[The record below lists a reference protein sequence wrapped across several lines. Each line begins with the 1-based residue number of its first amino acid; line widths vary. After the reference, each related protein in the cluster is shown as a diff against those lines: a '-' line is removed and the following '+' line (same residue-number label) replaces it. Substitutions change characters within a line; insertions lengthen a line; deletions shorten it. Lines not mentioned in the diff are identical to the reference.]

1 MVRTAIRQEVHMEE
15 GHFMKKVFGALA
27 FLSFFYLLGVVG
39 SIEKEIMTLG
49 IGAIHMAVSLVCFG
63 LFGKLYGLSE
73 SKQRKSR

>member
-1 MVRTAIRQEVHMEE
+1 MEE

-39 SIEKEIMTLG
+39 SIEKEMMSLG
-49 IGAIHMAVSLVCFG
+49 VGAIHMVVSLVCFG

>member
-1 MVRTAIRQEVHMEE
+1 MEE

-49 IGAIHMAVSLVCFG
+49 VGTIHMAVSFVCFG

>member
-1 MVRTAIRQEVHMEE
+1 MEE

-39 SIEKEIMTLG
+39 SIEKEIMTLDV
-49 IGAIHMAVSLVCFG
+49 GAIHMAVSLVCFG

>member
-1 MVRTAIRQEVHMEE
+1 MEE

-27 FLSFFYLLGVVG
+27 FLSFFYLTGVVG
-39 SIEKEIMTLG
+39 SIEKEIITLSV
-49 IGAIHMAVSLVCFG
+49 GAIHMAVSLVCFG

>member
-1 MVRTAIRQEVHMEE
+1 MEE

-39 SIEKEIMTLG
+39 SIEKEMMTLG
-49 IGAIHMAVSLVCFG
+49 AGAIHMAVSLVCFG

>member
-1 MVRTAIRQEVHMEE
+1 MEE

-39 SIEKEIMTLG
+39 SIEKEMMTLG
-49 IGAIHMAVSLVCFG
+49 VGTIHMAVSLVCFG
-63 LFGKLYGLSE
+63 LFGKLYGLLE

>member
-1 MVRTAIRQEVHMEE
+1 MEE

-39 SIEKEIMTLG
+39 SIEKEIITLSV
-49 IGAIHMAVSLVCFG
+49 GAIHMAVSLVCFG
-63 LFGKLYGLSE
+63 LFGMLYGLLE

>member
-1 MVRTAIRQEVHMEE
+1 MEE

-39 SIEKEIMTLG
+39 SIEKEMMTLG
-49 IGAIHMAVSLVCFG
+49 VGAIHMAVSLVCFD

>member
-1 MVRTAIRQEVHMEE
+1 MEE

-39 SIEKEIMTLG
+39 SIEKEMMTLG
-49 IGAIHMAVSLVCFG
+49 VGAIRMAVSLVCFG

>member
-1 MVRTAIRQEVHMEE
+1 MEE
-15 GHFMKKVFGALA
+15 GYFMKKVFGILA

-39 SIEKEIMTLG
+39 SIEKEMMSLG
-49 IGAIHMAVSLVCFG
+49 VGAIHMVVSLVCFG

>member
-1 MVRTAIRQEVHMEE
+1 MEE

-39 SIEKEIMTLG
+39 SIEKEMMTLSV
-49 IGAIHMAVSLVCFG
+49 GAIHMAVSLVCFG
-63 LFGKLYGLSE
+63 LFGKLYSLSE

>member
-1 MVRTAIRQEVHMEE
+1 MEE

-27 FLSFFYLLGVVG
+27 FLSFFYLMGVVG
-39 SIEKEIMTLG
+39 SIEKEIITLSV
-49 IGAIHMAVSLVCFG
+49 GAIHMAVSLVCFG

>member
-1 MVRTAIRQEVHMEE
+1 
-15 GHFMKKVFGALA
+15 MKKVFGILA

-39 SIEKEIMTLG
+39 SIEKEIMTL
-49 IGAIHMAVSLVCFG
+49 GAIHMAVSLVCFG

>member
-1 MVRTAIRQEVHMEE
+1 MEE

-27 FLSFFYLLGVVG
+27 FISFFYLTGVVG
-39 SIEKEIMTLG
+39 SIEKEIITLSV
-49 IGAIHMAVSLVCFG
+49 GAIHMAVSLVCFG

>member
-1 MVRTAIRQEVHMEE
+1 
-15 GHFMKKVFGALA
+15 MKKVFGALA

-39 SIEKEIMTLG
+39 SIEKEMTLG
-49 IGAIHMAVSLVCFG
+49 VGAIHMAVSLVCFG

>member
-1 MVRTAIRQEVHMEE
+1 MEE

-39 SIEKEIMTLG
+39 SIEKEMMTLG
-49 IGAIHMAVSLVCFG
+49 VGAIHMAVSLVCFG
-63 LFGKLYGLSE
+63 LFGKLYSLSE

>member
-1 MVRTAIRQEVHMEE
+1 MEE
-15 GHFMKKVFGALA
+15 GHFVKKVFGALV

-39 SIEKEIMTLG
+39 SIEKETMTLG
-49 IGAIHMAVSLVCFG
+49 IGAIHMTVSLVCFG

>member
-1 MVRTAIRQEVHMEE
+1 
-15 GHFMKKVFGALA
+15 MKKVFGILA

-39 SIEKEIMTLG
+39 SIEKEMMSLG
-49 IGAIHMAVSLVCFG
+49 VGAIHMAASLVCFG